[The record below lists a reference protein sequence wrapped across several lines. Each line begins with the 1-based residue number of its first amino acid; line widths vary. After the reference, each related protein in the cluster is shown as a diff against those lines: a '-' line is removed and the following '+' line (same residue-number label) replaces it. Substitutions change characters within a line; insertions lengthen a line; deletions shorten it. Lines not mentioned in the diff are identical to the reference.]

1 MLARSWRTLGKIAAC
16 LKGLSEMRWRY
27 LTLMFLPVAM
37 AWGGEGLSIAT
48 GDPPPPL
55 VAAARSRESAKALE
69 LLAAQ
74 PRVDVNQRSTDGT
87 TALHWAVYNDD
98 VGLVDRLLAA
108 GADANARNDY
118 NSTPLGEAA
127 VVGNAAVIKKLL
139 KAGANVEAA
148 NADGQTALMVVAR
161 SSNVEAANL
170 LLKAGAKVNAREQ
183 WRGQTALMWAAAQS
197 QPEMVRLLIKHGAK
211 VNDRS
216 NLTRVERQV
225 TAEPRM
231 QQRPPGGLTPLL
243 YAARAGC
250 LDCAKELVRGGAD
263 INLPDPEGITPLIIA
278 GLNLSFDVAAFLVKE
293 GAELDVWDT
302 WGRSPLY
309 AVVDMNTLPTGGR
322 ADRPSS
328 DATSGTELVKRM
340 LERGANPNLQLKIV
354 PPLRSLRDD
363 RGPDAVLQAGTTPLA
378 RAAKGGDV
386 EVVRLLLA
394 HGANPSL
401 PTAPGVTPLM
411 MAAGTG
417 YSGRDSRGRYQTDEQ
432 AMEIIKLLL
441 DAGADINQ
449 RAGDGGTALH
459 GAAGR
464 GRNEVINLL
473 VAKKADLTVKDTRG
487 RTAADVA
494 NGVGGGAFG
503 RAAQTYP
510 ETGALLNKLMA
521 DAGSR
526 GAAP

>member
-1 MLARSWRTLGKIAAC
+1 
-16 LKGLSEMRWRY
+16 MRWR
-27 LTLMFLPVAM
+27 FLSLLILSGTV
-37 AWGGEGLSIAT
+37 AWGGENPSVAT
-48 GDPPPPL
+48 GNPPPPL
-55 VAAARSRESAKALE
+55 VAAARGRDSAKVLE

-74 PRVDVNQRSTDGT
+74 PRVDVNQRSADGT

-98 VGLVDRLLAA
+98 AALVDSLLAA
-108 GADANARNDY
+108 GANPNARNDY
-118 NSTPLGEAA
+118 NSTPLVEAA

-139 KAGANVEAA
+139 KAHADPESA
-148 NADGQTALMVVAR
+148 NADGQSALMVVAR
-161 SSNVEAANL
+161 SNHIEAATL
-170 LLKAGAKVNAREQ
+170 LLKAGANVNAREA

-197 QPEMVRLLIKHGAK
+197 QPEMVRLLVKHGAT
-211 VNDRS
+211 VNERS
-216 NLTRVERQV
+216 LLTNVERQV

-243 YAARAGC
+243 FAARAGC
-250 LDCAKELVRGGAD
+250 LGCAQELVRGGAD
-263 INLPDPEGITPLIIA
+263 INMPDPEGIAPLIMA

-293 GAELDVWDT
+293 GADLNVWDT

-309 AVVDMNTLPTGGR
+309 AVVDMNTVPTGGR
-322 ADRPSS
+322 ADRPSP
-328 DATSGTELVKRM
+328 DATSGTELVKMM
-340 LERGANPNLQLKIV
+340 LERGANPNLQIKIV

-363 RGPDAVLQAGTTPLA
+363 RGPDGVLQVGTTPLA

-394 HGANPSL
+394 HGASFAL
-401 PTAPGVTPLM
+401 PTVSGVTPMM

-417 YSGRDSRGRYQTDEQ
+417 YSGRDSRGRYQTEEQ

-449 RAGDGGTALH
+449 RATDGGTALH

-464 GRNEVINLL
+464 GRNEVVNFL
-473 VAKKADLTVKDTRG
+473 VARNADLAIKDSRG

-494 NGVGGGAFG
+494 SGVGGGAFG
-503 RAAQTYP
+503 RAPDPHP
-510 ETGALLNKLMA
+510 ETAALLNKLMA

-526 GAAP
+526 GGSL

>member
-1 MLARSWRTLGKIAAC
+1 
-16 LKGLSEMRWRY
+16 MRWGC
-27 LTLMFLPVAM
+27 LSFLVLSWTVAWS
-37 AWGGEGLSIAT
+37 AQGPSVAT
-48 GDPPPPL
+48 GNPPPPL
-55 VAAARSRESAKALE
+55 VAAARNHDSARALE

-74 PRVDVNQRSTDGT
+74 PRVDVNQRSSDGT

-98 VGLVDRLLAA
+98 VPLVDRLLAA
-108 GADANARNDY
+108 GADPNARNDY
-118 NSTPLGEAA
+118 NATPLVEAA
-127 VVGNAAVIKKLL
+127 IVSNPAVIKRLL
-139 KAGANVEAA
+139 KAHADVESA
-148 NADGQTALMVVAR
+148 NADGQTALMVIAR
-161 SSNVEAANL
+161 SNNVEAAKL
-170 LLKAGAKVNAREQ
+170 LLKAGAKVNAREA

-197 QPEMVRLLIKHGAK
+197 QPEMVALLIRHGAE
-211 VNDRS
+211 VNVRS
-216 NLTRVERQV
+216 SLTKVERQV

-243 YAARAGC
+243 FAARAGC
-250 LDCAKELVRGGAD
+250 LDCAKALVRGGAD
-263 INLPDPEGITPLIIA
+263 INMADPEGITPLIMA
-278 GLNLSFDVAAFLVKE
+278 GLNFGFDVAALLVKE
-293 GAELDVWDT
+293 GADLDVWDT

-322 ADRPSS
+322 ADRPSP
-328 DATSGTELVKRM
+328 DATSGTDLIKLM
-340 LERGANPNLQLKIV
+340 LERGANPNLQIKIV

-363 RGPDAVLQAGTTPLA
+363 RGPDGVLQAGTTPLA

-394 HGANPSL
+394 HGANPTL
-401 PTAPGVTPLM
+401 PTVQGVTPLM

-417 YSGRDSRGRYQTDEQ
+417 YSGRDSRGRYQTEEEAVQ
-432 AMEIIKLLL
+432 IIKLLL

-449 RAGDGGTALH
+449 RAADGGTALH

-464 GRNEVINLL
+464 GRNELINLL
-473 VAKKADLTVKDTRG
+473 VARNADLTIKDARG

-503 RAAQTYP
+503 RAVEAHP

-521 DAGSR
+521 DAR
-526 GAAP
+526 PQGAVQ

>member
-1 MLARSWRTLGKIAAC
+1 
-16 LKGLSEMRWRY
+16 MRWG
-27 LTLMFLPVAM
+27 FLSLVVFAGTV
-37 AWGGEGLSIAT
+37 AWGAQTPSVAT

-55 VAAARSRESAKALE
+55 VSAARSRDSSRVLE
-69 LLAAQ
+69 LLSSTTRAE
-74 PRVDVNQRSTDGT
+74 VNKPSKDGT

-98 VGLVDRLLAA
+98 LALVDRLLAA
-108 GADANARNDY
+108 GADPNVRNDY

-139 KAGANVEAA
+139 KAGADVEAP
-148 NADGQTALMVVAR
+148 NADGQTALMVLAR
-161 SSNVEAANL
+161 SSNVEAAKL
-170 LLKAGAKVNAREQ
+170 LIKAGAKVNAREQ
-183 WRGQTALMWAAAQS
+183 WRGQTALMWASAQS
-197 QPEMVRLLIKHGAK
+197 QPDMVRLLIKHGAA

-216 NLTRVERQV
+216 NLNNFERQV

-250 LDCAKELVRGGAD
+250 LECAKELVRGGAD
-263 INLPDPEGITPLIIA
+263 INMPDPEGITPLIMA

-309 AVVDMNTLPTGGR
+309 AVVDMNTVPTGGR

-328 DATSGTELVKRM
+328 DATSGTEVVRMM
-340 LERGANPNLQLKIV
+340 LERGANPNLQIKIV

-363 RGPDAVLQAGTTPLA
+363 RGPDGVLQAGTTSLA

-401 PTAPGVTPLM
+401 PTVPGVTPMM

-417 YSGRDSRGRYQTDEQ
+417 YSGRDSRGRYQTEEQ

-449 RAGDGGTALH
+449 RANDGGTALH

-464 GRNEVINLL
+464 GRNELVKML
-473 VAKKADLTVKDTRG
+473 VASKADLTIKDARG

-494 NGVGGGAFG
+494 NGVGGGSFG
-503 RAAQTYP
+503 RAAQAYP
-510 ETGALLNKLMA
+510 ETGALLTKLMA
-521 DAGSR
+521 DAGTR
-526 GAAP
+526 GGTQ